1 MRLRVCDR
9 SRYRILGLEI
19 EGRLV
24 RSSHPPCGR
33 DRLFLDCTD
42 IEKGAPRELC
52 FFRIHGILDH
62 SPNDVGSRT
71 VQSADKDQVVC
82 EELSEWTDAFIGK
95 VGVGDEAVGGESAE
109 REEGEFGI
117 DGSGIGTK
125 LGHQGFRS
133 QNGGVFCDFERHA
146 LMRTMIQIGFS
157 WDC

>member
-1 MRLRVCDR
+1 MFDPVVPHAVG
-9 SRYRILGLEI
+9 I
-19 EGRLV
+19 V
-24 RSSHPPCGR
+24 F
-33 DRLFLDCTD
+33 FLDRTD

-52 FFRIHGILDH
+52 FFGIHGILDH

-71 VQSADKDQVVC
+71 VQSADKDEVVC
-82 EELSEWTDAFIGK
+82 EELSEWADAFISK

-133 QNGGVFCDFERHA
+133 QNGRIFCDFERHA
-146 LMRTMIQIGFS
+146 PHEDHDPDRIFLGLLNGEIFGKTEDGIWKNRLAAF
-157 WDC
+157 